1 MSQTS
6 QTLRIPIK
14 IARTV
19 PPWPILVAIIIL
31 GGILVTLI
39 FGLLIYQ
46 IYFLNRVYMGVQID
60 GVEVGTLTQAEV
72 QQLVMR
78 QTDGLLSRP
87 ITLVSNEGSWTMTA
101 AELGARVD
109 TEEMINQAILAG
121 REGNFI
127 ADLWTQFQVMREPIN
142 IEPVIKFDSGPANSA
157 LLDIAKM
164 INRPAR
170 NAQLQLSNDQQMTST
185 PYVLVTPSE
194 VGRTVDIEITREA
207 IRKAIVL
214 RGQAAVALK
223 VDYIYPTITE
233 VEPTRHNVEALL
245 SQPLTFTFQDR
256 SWTIA
261 PEALADLISFGEE
274 FGSDGIGRVTA
285 HLDSALLE
293 PYFHN
298 LALEINQEP
307 VNAWFDLDTTTWT
320 LSPIILSQNGRTLDV
335 ETALAMVND
344 QLAQPGP
351 HQLLLPIIVE
361 PPTVSMEKI
370 EHLGIKELVST
381 STSYFKGS
389 SAGRIQNIAVSAS
402 KFHGLVIPPG
412 GIFSFNE
419 HLGDVTAENGFVES
433 LIIQGDRTAVGI
445 GGGVCQVSTTAFR
458 AAFYGGF
465 EIVERWAH
473 GYRVSWYET
482 ASIPGLDAT
491 VYSPTVDFKFRNDT
505 DNYILIQTETDLS
518 AGTVTFNFY
527 GTSPNRT
534 VIVSDPVEANHIPHG
549 PAIYQED
556 PTLKPGEI
564 QQVDWA
570 KDGLDVT
577 VYRTVLEGDTVI
589 HQDTIF
595 SRYRP
600 WQAIYKVGPAA
611 N

>member
-6 QTLRIPIK
+6 QALRIPVK
-14 IARTV
+14 IARTP
-19 PPWPILVAIIIL
+19 PPWPILVAIMIW
-31 GGILVTLI
+31 GGMLVTLI
-39 FGLLIYQ
+39 FSLLIYQ
-46 IYFLNRVYMGVQID
+46 IYFLNRVYIGVQID
-60 GVEVGTLTQAEV
+60 GVEVGTLTRTEV
-72 QQLVMR
+72 QQLVMH
-78 QTDGLLSRP
+78 QADGLLSRP

-109 TEEMINQAILAG
+109 TEEMINRAILVG
-121 REGNFI
+121 REGNFG
-127 ADLWTQFQVMREPIN
+127 ADLWTQFQIIRNPIN
-142 IEPVIKFDSGPANSA
+142 IEPVIKFDSGPANRA
-157 LLDIAKM
+157 LLDITKM

-170 NAQLQLSNDQQMTST
+170 NAQLQLSNDLQMSNT
-185 PYVLVTPSE
+185 PHVLIIPSE
-194 VGRTVDIEITREA
+194 VGRTVDIETTREA
-207 IRKAIVL
+207 IRRAIVL
-214 RGQAAVALK
+214 RGQATVELR
-223 VDYIYPTITE
+223 VDYTYPTITE

-256 SWTIA
+256 SWAIA

-274 FGSDGIGRVTA
+274 VGSDGIGRITA
-285 HLDSALLE
+285 HFDPALLE

-298 LALEINQEP
+298 LATEINQEP
-307 VNAWFDLDTTTWT
+307 VNAWFDLDTTTWV
-320 LSPIILSQNGRTLDV
+320 LSPIIPSQNGRTLDV
-335 ETALAMVND
+335 EAALAMVND
-344 QLAQPGP
+344 QLVQPGP
-351 HQLLLPIIVE
+351 HQLPLPVVIE
-361 PPTVSMEKI
+361 PPAVSI
-370 EHLGIKELVST
+370 ENAQRLGIKELVST
-381 STSYFKGS
+381 GTSYFKGS
-389 SAGRIQNIAVSAS
+389 SEGRIQNIAVSAS

-491 VYSPTVDFKFRNDT
+491 IYSPTVDFKFRNDT
-505 DNYILIQTETDLS
+505 DSYILIQTETDLS

-556 PTLKPGEI
+556 PTLEPGEI

-611 N
+611 D